1 MDEETYPLTELDRI
15 ANGTNLLMLK
25 ALLRY
30 LPSGNHQMFALLIKI
45 MELQNVQTYYQNR
58 PPQDVQAMNVEN
70 LSITELL
77 TDMVRFC
84 SPKQRESF
92 SQVQN
97 IMETIQMFEN
107 MQDMFGGETFYG
119 ESESKSES
127 EPNTESE
134 SNTEQP
140 AEYLDE

>member
-25 ALLRY
+25 ALLRH
-30 LPSGNHQMFALLIKI
+30 LPSGKHQMFALLIKF
-45 MELQNVQTYYQNR
+45 MELQNVQSYYQNR

-92 SQVQN
+92 AQVQN

-119 ESESKSES
+119 ESESNPES
-127 EPNTESE
+127 EPSPE
-134 SNTEQP
+134 SNPEQP